1 MGSRHGR
8 ARGSGRL
15 NRRGILLA
23 AALLGTGAGAQAAE
37 PPAPVDTELLE
48 FLGSID
54 AEEEAW
60 REYLAERPVRPE
72 AGKPA
77 DKAPEQ
83 EQETEPPPRGSK
95 QRDKVKQP

>member
-1 MGSRHGR
+1 MKAPFAMLAS
-8 ARGSGRL
+8 A
-15 NRRGILLA
+15 LLA
-23 AALLGTGAGAQAAE
+23 ASGARAAE
-37 PPAPVDTELLE
+37 PATAVDTELLE

-54 AEEEAW
+54 VEDEAW

-77 DKAPEQ
+77 DKTPDPKQ
-83 EQETEPPPRGSK
+83 KSGPPPRGSE

>member
-1 MGSRHGR
+1 M
-8 ARGSGRL
+8 
-15 NRRGILLA
+15 NRRGTLLA
-23 AALLGTGAGAQAAE
+23 ATLLGAGAGALAAE

-54 AEEEAW
+54 VEDEAW

-77 DKAPEQ
+77 DKAPEP
-83 EQETEPPPRGSK
+83 EQETKPPPRGSK

>member
-1 MGSRHGR
+1 MNRHGT
-8 ARGSGRL
+8 
-15 NRRGILLA
+15 LLA
-23 AALLGTGAGAQAAE
+23 AALLGAGAGALAAE

-54 AEEEAW
+54 VEDEAW

-77 DKAPEQ
+77 DKAPEP
-83 EQETEPPPRGSK
+83 EQETKPPPRGSK

>member
-1 MGSRHGR
+1 M
-8 ARGSGRL
+8 
-15 NRRGILLA
+15 A
-23 AALLGTGAGAQAAE
+23 AALLVAGTGAMAAE

-54 AEEEAW
+54 VEDEAW

-77 DKAPEQ
+77 DKTPEA
-83 EQETEPPPRGSK
+83 EQETRPPPRGNK
-95 QRDKVKQP
+95 QRDEVKQP

>member
-8 ARGSGRL
+8 TRGPRRL
-15 NRRGILLA
+15 KKCCALA
-23 AALLGTGAGAQAAE
+23 SALLVAGTGAMGAE
-37 PPAPVDTELLE
+37 PPPPVDAELLE

-54 AEEEAW
+54 IEDEAW

-77 DKAPEQ
+77 GKTPEPQ
-83 EQETEPPPRGSK
+83 QETQPPPRGK
-95 QRDKVKQP
+95 EQRDKVKQP

>member
-1 MGSRHGR
+1 M
-8 ARGSGRL
+8 AL
-15 NRRGILLA
+15 ALLA
-23 AALLGTGAGAQAAE
+23 AGACARAAE

-54 AEEEAW
+54 VEDEAW

-77 DKAPEQ
+77 GKVPEPEQ
-83 EQETEPPPRGSK
+83 ENRPPPREEK
-95 QRDKVKQP
+95 QREKVKQP

>member
-1 MGSRHGR
+1 MAS
-8 ARGSGRL
+8 A
-15 NRRGILLA
+15 LLA
-23 AALLGTGAGAQAAE
+23 ADTGARAAE

-54 AEEEAW
+54 VEDEAW

-72 AGKPA
+72 AGKP
-77 DKAPEQ
+77 DGRKAEPEQ
-83 EQETEPPPRGSK
+83 QNRSPPRDAK